1 MTQLLLEHQHT
12 LEEFARQHGFTYLAL
27 FGSYARDEATPDS
40 DVDLL
45 VEYSQGTSLFDVVR
59 MEREL
64 SKKLNKK
71 VDLVSRKFL
80 NKYIKPYVQK
90 DLITIYGQG

>member
-1 MTQLLLEHQHT
+1 MRVRNYIEAAQRH
-12 LEEFARQHGFTYLAL
+12 FP
-27 FGSYARDEATPDS
+27 SYDKYFQNINVEVVIEINVFS
-40 DVDLL
+40 DK
-45 VEYSQGTSLFDVVR
+45 
-59 MEREL
+59 L